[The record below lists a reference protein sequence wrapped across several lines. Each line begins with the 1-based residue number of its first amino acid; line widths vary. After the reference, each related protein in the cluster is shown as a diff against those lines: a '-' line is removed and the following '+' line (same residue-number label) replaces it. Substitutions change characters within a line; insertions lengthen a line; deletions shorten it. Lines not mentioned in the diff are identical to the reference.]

1 MNLAEIMLKQS
12 EIIKEQQDI
21 IDRLYILLSLG
32 ASGVDDVTLGKMR
45 DAALNAM
52 KLT

>member
-1 MNLAEIMLKQS
+1 MTLAEIMLKQS

-21 IDRLYILLSLG
+21 IDRLYVLLSLG
-32 ASGVDDVTLGKMR
+32 ASGVDDATLAKMR
-45 DAALNAM
+45 DAALGAM

>member
-32 ASGVDDVTLGKMR
+32 ASGVDDATLTKMR
-45 DAALNAM
+45 DAALVAM

>member
-1 MNLAEIMLKQS
+1 MNLSEIVLKQS
-12 EIIKEQQDI
+12 EIIRKQQDI

-32 ASGVDDVTLGKMR
+32 ASGVDDTTLFQMR
-45 DAALNAM
+45 EAALEAD

>member
-32 ASGVDDVTLGKMR
+32 ASGVDDATLVKMR
-45 DAALNAM
+45 DAALVAM

>member
-1 MNLAEIMLKQS
+1 MNLTEIALKQS
-12 EIIKEQQDI
+12 EIIRKQQDI

-32 ASGVDDVTLGKMR
+32 ASGVDDATLAKMR
-45 DAALNAM
+45 DAALSAM

>member
-1 MNLAEIMLKQS
+1 MTLAEIMLKQS
-12 EIIKEQQDI
+12 EIIKEQQEI

-32 ASGVDDVTLGKMR
+32 ASGVDDATLAKMR
-45 DAALNAM
+45 DAALVAM

>member
-1 MNLAEIMLKQS
+1 MNLSEILLEQS
-12 EIIKEQQDI
+12 EIIKQQQDI

-32 ASGVDDVTLGKMR
+32 ASGVDDDTLAKMR
-45 DAALNAM
+45 DAALGAM

>member
-45 DAALNAM
+45 EAALEAD

>member
-21 IDRLYILLSLG
+21 IDRLYILMSLG
-32 ASGVDDVTLGKMR
+32 ASGVDDITLEQMR
-45 DAALNAM
+45 DSALGAM